1 MDMNMENGER
11 AEFHVITAYGEFRAY
26 GIAKLMNQTTG
37 ILQLLVS
44 FEHAQEEFQSEWVRH
59 PLGGNLG
66 HIRRML
72 IPGNDYTGLLK
83 GDLTEVVWDG
93 PGGKI
98 QIIRRG

>member
-1 MDMNMENGER
+1 MENGER

-26 GIAKLMNQTTG
+26 GIAKLMNPSTG
-37 ILQLLVS
+37 VLQLCVN

-59 PLGGNLG
+59 PLGSSLG
-66 HIRRML
+66 YIRRML
-72 IPGNDYTGLLK
+72 IPSDDYAGLVK
-83 GDLTEVVWDG
+83 GDLTEAVWDG